1 MNWLDKQ
8 LDVPMLTEEEKRDI
22 IQRKLLGAR
31 GELNTQPQEAPID
44 EMALKREVLKK
55 MAGPDYSDLNIGEQ
69 ESPDI
74 VDSTI
79 ENNQVS
85 NDKLEMIR
93 KILQSQRK

>member
-1 MNWLDKQ
+1 
-8 LDVPMLTEEEKRDI
+8 MLTEEEKRDI
-22 IQRKLLGAR
+22 IQRKLLAAR
-31 GELNTQPQEAPID
+31 GPLNTEPQEAPID
-44 EMALKREVLKK
+44 EMALKREVLRK
-55 MAGPDYSDLNIGEQ
+55 MAGPDYSELDIGEQ

-93 KILQSQRK
+93 KILQSQIK